1 MVTRLL
7 NPNKLAAHLA
17 LGLLALPLGGCFTA
31 APTADGAEKA
41 IVRTCLT
48 PEDERRLADEV
59 VQLVN
64 LERAAADLPPVVAQP
79 TLEKVAGD
87 YACAMVSRGFFGH
100 RDPLSGQ
107 GPAAR
112 VVSARYNFEAVG
124 ENLAA
129 GQRTPAEVV
138 RVWMDSPDHRA
149 IILDPAWKDIGVA
162 VRGGGEYGVY
172 WVQEF
177 GAPAR

>member
-1 MVTRLL
+1 M
-7 NPNKLAAHLA
+7 
-17 LGLLALPLGGCFTA
+17 GLVALPLGGCFTA
-31 APTADGAEKA
+31 STPAAGAEDAAGKA
-41 IVRTCLT
+41 IARVCLT

-64 LERAAADLPPVVAQP
+64 LERAIADLPPVVAHAS
-79 TLEKVAGD
+79 LERVAGE
-87 YACAMVSRGFFGH
+87 YACAMVSRGFFSH
-100 RDPLSGQ
+100 RDPVSGQ

-112 VVSARYNFEAVG
+112 VVSASYNFEAVG

-129 GQRTPAEVV
+129 GQQTPAEVV
-138 RVWMDSPDHRA
+138 RVWMESRDHRA

-162 VRGGGEYGVY
+162 VRSGGEFGIY

-177 GAPAR
+177 GDPAK